1 MSTSG
6 QPEFAYTTR
15 IENGTTTI
23 EVTGKHDVAFVI
35 QSESGERIYF
45 PPEDMSEKS
54 EEDRDS
60 PYQSEDSPYQ
70 SQDSPYQA
78 DSPYQPAQG
87 DSPYEP
93 SDDPEVSTRGVTETR
108 NGFRITHPEPASEIT
123 LFRESVAAA

>member
-6 QPEFAYTTR
+6 HSEFAYTTR

-54 EEDRDS
+54 DDDRDS
-60 PYQSEDSPYQ
+60 PYQSH
-70 SQDSPYQA
+70 DSPYQA

-93 SDDPEVSTRGVTETR
+93 AEDSEVSTRGVTETR
-108 NGFRITHPEPASEIT
+108 SGFRITHPEPASEIT
-123 LFRESVAAA
+123 VFRESVVA